1 MNPKDVSGEKNT
13 TPRPADSPAEQTPQ
27 APPGGGAP
35 AKSPLGDYVR
45 ELQQEF
51 EEQEEKATLRP

>member
-1 MNPKDVSGEKNT
+1 MPMGHY
-13 TPRPADSPAEQTPQ
+13 AA
-27 APPGGGAP
+27 PGGGAP